1 MAPNRRQRYTAF
13 EFTRQESLD
22 DTYQS
27 DHQSDYESDSLNDA
41 EQYETNKNELDTREP
56 ETKDAGL
63 RAQDKSGKVVFTKKG
78 AKVIEKRATAEINP
92 PRFTDPGPEHVW
104 KMKIEEQ
111 VAIKDSWEKI
121 DEEDAPVPK
130 TWLPKRFQEYPEDA
144 ESEIDPEMADNPAYL
159 RQIIRS
165 MAKQYARCRAELK
178 EEEAFRIRAEWERNM
193 AQRKAK
199 RYWSYSIYVTE
210 TVALPIYN
218 SQKIEDVNLRKREKD
233 VTKREQAVERDRL
246 ALQSERAELEEAM
259 ERFRNEVIETKKNL
273 NALREDVLEND
284 AIKKCLR
291 EDVMAELET
300 DMMEGRTRWQASQ
313 NQKRQ
318 ELNREREE
326 FDLERNASKEKKEL
340 ATVQA
345 VRSDLIDQGYERGLA
360 VGKRFTAVEQYLRGY
375 HFGER
380 NANKKTSK
388 QWLEQRY
395 QEGMKAGKEEQFNE
409 MIEERNQAI
418 EKFKEATLEH
428 MAIIRADDNRE
439 MEGRLAEKLLV
450 WVQERETAIRRTS
463 RAFGLFQGIVTQLRR
478 QKNIEGS
485 EQEEDALAATIAT
498 TMADQMV
505 TAEDAGQLMKTC
517 WRNTLEDESP
527 LSMNSEVLQES
538 RFYEILL
545 PKLENE
551 WKKASDR
558 LQLVKQEQEKQKQ
571 AHVARVENEWAAR
584 DAAAERDEGEFVP
597 VESGASAPHRPRFP
611 FIVEERLETDEAQ
624 EMSDKDMVATF
635 LKNIRDQ

>member
-41 EQYETNKNELDTREP
+41 EQYETNKNELNTREP
-56 ETKDAGL
+56 ETRDAGL
-63 RAQDKSGKVVFTKKG
+63 RAQDKSGKVVFIKKG
-78 AKVIEKRATAEINP
+78 AKAIEKQATAEINP
-92 PRFTDPGPEHVW
+92 PRFMDPGPEHVW

-199 RYWSYSIYVTE
+199 RYWSYSIHVTE

-218 SQKIEDVNLRKREKD
+218 TQQIEDVKLRKRKKA
-233 VTKREQAVERDRL
+233 VAKRERAVKLDRL
-246 ALQSERAELEEAM
+246 AQQSEQADYEVAM
-259 ERFRNEVIETKKNL
+259 EHLRNEVIETKKNL
-273 NALREDVLEND
+273 NALRDDVLEND

-291 EDVMAELET
+291 KDVMAELET
-300 DMMEGRTRWQASQ
+300 DMMEERTRWQASQ

-388 QWLEQRY
+388 QWLQQRY
-395 QEGMKAGKEEQFNE
+395 QEGMKAGQEEMSKKRDLE
-409 MIEERNQAI
+409 M
-418 EKFKEATLEH
+418 EKFMEAFLKEVAHTRDD
-428 MAIIRADDNRE
+428 AIRRTE
-439 MEGRLAEKLLV
+439 ERLAEKFRV
-450 WVQERETAIRRTS
+450 WMQERETAIRRNS
-463 RAFGLFQGIVTQLRR
+463 RAYGLYEGTITQIRR
-478 QKNIEGS
+478 QNNVEGS
-485 EQEEDALAATIAT
+485 EHEEDALATIIAT
-498 TMADQMV
+498 TMADQVV
-505 TAEDAGQLMKTC
+505 TASYTNQDQKTC
-517 WRNTLEDESP
+517 WRNTINEESP
-527 LSMNSEVLQES
+527 LWMNSKVVEKS
-538 RFYEILL
+538 KFYEALH
-545 PKLENE
+545 PKLTKEFQ
-551 WKKASDR
+551 KATHR
-558 LQLVKQEQEKQKQ
+558 FELAKQEQEKQKQ
-571 AHVARVENEWAAR
+571 AHAARVENEWAAR
-584 DAAAERDEGEFVP
+584 DATAQREEGEFVP
-597 VESGASAPHRPRFP
+597 VKSGAPAPYRHRLL
-611 FIVEERLETDEAQ
+611 FIVEEPLEADEAQ